1 VGEPF
6 FLPERPTAV
15 IIPGIEQVGTLQA
28 GVLDP
33 LAQLDA
39 KPSRVPSGLI
49 LMHTR
54 RLEGEVLCGLDA
66 SSVAQACPDDPR
78 VELIERERPVGIVV
92 EGLEDLLHDLPASA
106 EAEEVLKAVQK
117 LLQVDAPVIGR
128 VNRLKDFGQLDLL
141 LKQEGAK
148 VGSSALRILA

>member
-1 VGEPF
+1 MNKPF

-15 IIPGIEQVGTLQA
+15 IIPGIKQVGTLQA

-54 RLEGEVLCGLDA
+54 RLEGEVLCGLSLPFLILFIFNQYGLLAGRISGLTDLGFTGDFSEDDA
-66 SSVAQACPDDPR
+66 S
-78 VELIERERPVGIVV
+78 
-92 EGLEDLLHDLPASA
+92 
-106 EAEEVLKAVQK
+106 
-117 LLQVDAPVIGR
+117 
-128 VNRLKDFGQLDLL
+128 
-141 LKQEGAK
+141 
-148 VGSSALRILA
+148 